1 MNWDENGLTKLYD
14 VLAFVESFASRPI
27 EESEFTNIAN
37 SFLFLIQN
45 IPLITIELDALGLL
59 RSRPNKEGE
68 IFSEEWQISY
78 NSRCPNSIVLGRFN
92 RQYESVFYGA
102 VPTENENAS
111 MSLTSTLESCK
122 EILDK
127 NNDDP
132 FIDLTI
138 GQWDVKQVFWVVNL
152 CIDNRHL
159 DNNPRLKLAT
169 NKQIEKFR
177 RTSPPNSFDLIIK
190 FWNFISELS
199 SRVFEDKSHYYL
211 STALF
216 CTIRAHYEYMKVRKY
231 ENVYGIIYPSSMT
244 QQQGLNIVLVPEAVD
259 RFLELKKVCVYRY
272 KRNPNNS
279 KSYNVFP
286 YSDLVNVIDR
296 KFKFSKFDESENDF

>member
-127 NNDDP
+127 NKP
-132 FIDLTI
+132 
-138 GQWDVKQVFWVVNL
+138 
-152 CIDNRHL
+152 C
-159 DNNPRLKLAT
+159 
-169 NKQIEKFR
+169 
-177 RTSPPNSFDLIIK
+177 
-190 FWNFISELS
+190 
-199 SRVFEDKSHYYL
+199 
-211 STALF
+211 
-216 CTIRAHYEYMKVRKY
+216 
-231 ENVYGIIYPSSMT
+231 
-244 QQQGLNIVLVPEAVD
+244 
-259 RFLELKKVCVYRY
+259 
-272 KRNPNNS
+272 
-279 KSYNVFP
+279 
-286 YSDLVNVIDR
+286 
-296 KFKFSKFDESENDF
+296 